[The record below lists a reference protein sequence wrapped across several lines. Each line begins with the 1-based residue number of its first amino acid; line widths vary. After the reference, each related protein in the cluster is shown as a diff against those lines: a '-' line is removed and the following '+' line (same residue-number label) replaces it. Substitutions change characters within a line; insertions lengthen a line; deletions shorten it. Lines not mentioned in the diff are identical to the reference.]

1 MRPTLLWLSL
11 GFLTSAGLSAHP
23 ASPHAQKAVEMIR
36 QLRAIGLPNSEDLQT
51 GSPPKVPGLLRVLN
65 QELKAL
71 IVEDLNDNSRRHAV
85 PSEDEILQELTT
97 AGWEEIPSHKWNAYG
112 EIRQI
117 KFDWKTG
124 YEPGILIVSTQLW
137 LPCGSTD
144 PDSAIY
150 VFRGIARKW
159 DLVLAVESDFD
170 PAGERDETG
179 MQYQISP
186 SDSGGH
192 WFLVLAH
199 VPPSCRRAHNVLRY
213 KALAPGPNPEQPIIL
228 LSGRETINP
237 FFEPAFRI
245 NVESDWFAVTQ
256 GRIRKLD
263 GEPGIAILR
272 YDVSDGRARRVA
284 PVALTPEDFLDQW
297 AQTSWDDA
305 KLWTKVSSDSGLQN
319 WHEKLNSL
327 ASDSTEIESVRLCSG
342 TTVGDQ
348 KWLVE
353 LSVDRRL
360 NPSLSDEHLYVEVS
374 KLSGIFSLDAVY
386 KTHPSG
392 CPGKTPL
399 TPIVEHELPNW

>member
-1 MRPTLLWLSL
+1 MIRTRWLCLTLGL
-11 GFLTSAGLSAHP
+11 FTSTGLSAR
-23 ASPHAQKAVEMIR
+23 AISPHAQKAAETIR

-51 GSPPKVPGLLRVLN
+51 GPPPKVPGLLRVLN

-85 PSEDEILQELTT
+85 PSEEEILQELTT

-117 KFDWKTG
+117 KFDWKTQ

-159 DLVLAVESDFD
+159 DLVLVAESDFD

-186 SDSGGH
+186 SDSGGN

-199 VPPSCRRAHNVLRY
+199 VPPSCRRAQNVLRY
-213 KALAPGPNPEQPIIL
+213 KALRPGPDPEQPIVL

-256 GRIRKLD
+256 GRIRRLD
-263 GEPGIAILR
+263 GEPGIAVLR
-272 YDVSDGRARRVA
+272 YDLSDGRARRVA

-297 AQTSWDDA
+297 AQMSWDDA
-305 KLWTKVSSDSGLQN
+305 KQWTKASSDSGLRD

-327 ASDSTEIESVRLCSG
+327 ASDSAEIESVRHCSG
-342 TTVGDQ
+342 ATESDQ

-353 LSVDRRL
+353 LSIDHRL
-360 NPSLSDEHLYVEVS
+360 NPSLSEYLYVEVARRGGV
-374 KLSGIFSLDAVY
+374 LSLDAVY

-392 CPGKTPL
+392 CTGKTPL
-399 TPIVEHELPNW
+399 MPIVDHELPNW